1 MAESTPIPRETS
13 QAVRL
18 LLSRLEALAPSP
30 DPNRRDPRS
39 ILLAIPHEKRA
50 HVLSVLEELRA
61 RAGDPSAEGLA
72 SGARLL
78 IEAAHELWM
87 PFRNDGSSSG
97 EDADGRGAG
106 AP

>member
-50 HVLSVLEELRA
+50 HVLSVLEALRA
-61 RAGDPSAEGLA
+61 RAGGPSAEGLA
-72 SGARLL
+72 SGAGLL

-87 PFRNDGSSSG
+87 PARDEGLTG
-97 EDADGRGAG
+97 EEADGRGAG